1 MAKILDQ
8 WNALDAGKKR
18 TLVLIGVGG
27 LVMVLL
33 WGYVANE
40 PPKREKAAP
49 QQPIVKSPLTGA
61 KETSL
66 GVEALAAKLSR
77 LEGEL
82 KTVKGDAEMH
92 TLRQQ
97 ANFDALKD
105 GSIKREAELKA
116 QLDELNGRNK
126 ELEDAIERVRRE
138 PGASVSAST
147 EGGATEKTSS
157 GRVGATS
164 LSDNPAMIESE
175 WAIFDN
181 DATDVI
187 PPDKQGPRKPGDP
200 APGTPAPSSAP
211 KIQTI
216 GNRESAA
223 DVAEAAASASKTPL
237 EFTIPSGSILRGV
250 LITGVDAPTGQQ
262 SKTTPMPALVRIKH
276 EGILPNYASWD
287 VTECFVL
294 LSGYGDLSTERYMGR
309 AERLSCVSD
318 TKQVL
323 DVELEAFATGE
334 DGKAG
339 IRGRLVTR
347 MGQALLNS
355 GIAGFFSGAAQA
367 FGPQRVPIVSTNADE
382 GVYTPSANTVLGTGA
397 GQGASQALNQIAE
410 FYIKLA
416 EQTLPVVEVDAAREV
431 EMVLVRPLA
440 IPTTQLARR

>member
-1 MAKILDQ
+1 MAKIIDQ

-27 LVMVLL
+27 LVMFLL
-33 WGYVANE
+33 WGYVSNDG
-40 PPKREKAAP
+40 PKREKAAP
-49 QQPIVKSPLTGA
+49 QQPVVKAPLTGA

-66 GVEALAAKLSR
+66 GVEALAAKLTR
-77 LEGEL
+77 LEGEI
-82 KTVKGDAEMH
+82 KTAKSDAELQ
-92 TLRQQ
+92 TLRLQ
-97 ANFDALKD
+97 ANYDALKD
-105 GSIKREAELKA
+105 GSLKREAEMRSQYD
-116 QLDELNGRNK
+116 QLAARNK
-126 ELEDAIERVRRE
+126 DLEDSIERVRRE
-138 PGASVSAST
+138 PGPAAAGGPTQAS
-147 EGGATEKTSS
+147 GDKSS
-157 GRVGATS
+157 PARVGATS

-175 WAIFDN
+175 WAIFDT
-181 DATDVI
+181 DATAVI
-187 PPDKQGPRKPGDP
+187 PPEKQGPRRAGDP
-200 APGTPAPSSAP
+200 APGAAASTTAP

-216 GNRESAA
+216 GTRETAA
-223 DVAEAAASASKTPL
+223 DAAAAATAAAKAPIDI
-237 EFTIPSGSILRGV
+237 TIPSGSILRGV

-276 EGILPNYASWD
+276 EGILPNFASWD
-287 VTECFVL
+287 ITECFVL

-318 TKQVL
+318 EKQVL
-323 DVELEAFATGE
+323 DVELEAFASGE

-367 FGPQRVPIVSTNADE
+367 FGPQRVPIVSTNPND

-431 EMVLVRPLA
+431 ELVLVRPLS
-440 IPTTQLARR
+440 IPATKVARR

>member
-1 MAKILDQ
+1 MAKIIDQ

-27 LVMVLL
+27 LVMFLL
-33 WGYVANE
+33 WGYVSNDA
-40 PPKREKAAP
+40 PKREKAAP
-49 QQPIVKSPLTGA
+49 QQPIVKAPLTGA

-77 LEGEL
+77 LEGEI
-82 KTVKGDAEMH
+82 KSSKSEAEMH
-92 TLRQQ
+92 SLRMQ

-105 GSIKREAELKA
+105 NSLKREADLKA
-116 QLDELNGRNK
+116 QVDELNLRNK
-126 ELEDAIERVRRE
+126 DLEEAIDRVRRE
-138 PGASVSAST
+138 PAAAAASPQ
-147 EGGATEKTSS
+147 SS
-157 GRVGATS
+157 GDKSSSARVGATS

-175 WAIFDN
+175 WAIFDT
-181 DATDVI
+181 DATAVI
-187 PPDKQGPRKPGDP
+187 PPDKQGSRRAGDP
-200 APGTPAPSSAP
+200 APGAAAQTTAP
-211 KIQTI
+211 KIQAI
-216 GNRESAA
+216 GTRETAA
-223 DVAEAAASASKTPL
+223 EVEAANMAAKAPIDV
-237 EFTIPSGSILRGV
+237 TIPSGSILRGV

-262 SKTTPMPALVRIKH
+262 SRATPMPALVRIKH
-276 EGILPNYASWD
+276 EGILPNFASWD
-287 VTECFVL
+287 ITECFVL

-318 TKQVL
+318 EKQVL
-323 DVELEAFATGE
+323 DVELEAFASGE

-367 FGPQRVPIVSTNADE
+367 FGPQRVPIVSTDPNE

-431 EMVLVRPLA
+431 ELVLVRPLTL
-440 IPTTQLARR
+440 PTTRVARR

>member
-1 MAKILDQ
+1 MAKIIDQ

-27 LVMVLL
+27 LVMFLL
-33 WGYVANE
+33 WGYVSNDG
-40 PPKREKAAP
+40 PKREKAAP
-49 QQPIVKSPLTGA
+49 QQPVVKAPLTGA

-66 GVEALAAKLSR
+66 GVEALAAKLTR
-77 LEGEL
+77 LEGEI
-82 KTVKGDAEMH
+82 KSSKSDAE
-92 TLRQQ
+92 LQSQRLQ
-97 ANFDALKD
+97 ANYDALKD
-105 GSIKREAELKA
+105 GSLKREADLKA
-116 QLDELNGRNK
+116 QLDELAGRNK
-126 ELEDAIERVRRE
+126 DLEESIERVRRE
-138 PGASVSAST
+138 PAAAASVPAQ
-147 EGGATEKTSS
+147 GPGDKSS
-157 GRVGATS
+157 PSRIGPTS

-175 WAIFDN
+175 WAIFDT
-181 DATDVI
+181 DATAVI

-200 APGTPAPSSAP
+200 APGAAASTVAP

-216 GNRESAA
+216 GTRETPA
-223 DVAEAAASASKTPL
+223 DAAAAAAAVKAPIDV
-237 EFTIPSGSILRGV
+237 TIPSGSILRGV

-276 EGILPNYASWD
+276 EGILPNFASWD
-287 VTECFVL
+287 ITECFVL

-318 TKQVL
+318 EKQVL
-323 DVELEAFATGE
+323 DVELEAFASGE

-367 FGPQRVPIVSTNADE
+367 FGPQRVPIVSTNPND

-431 EMVLVRPLA
+431 ELVLVRPLT
-440 IPTTQLARR
+440 IPTTKVARR